1 VQRHTFFMAFLSSA
15 LTRGVLFF
23 GVCALALPAAAD
35 EIHLKDGKKIT
46 GEIVGYEGNM
56 FKVKTDFGYVLV
68 EKDKIASIVPTTPAK
83 PKSEAKPAGEAVG
96 AANKVG
102 TPAAAPMKES
112 KAAEIKHEKAAEK
125 SSKKDEEPAKPAAAK
140 SSAAGPAATVASA
153 ANPPAT
159 ATSAFNAKPAGPPAA
174 PKEPEPP
181 ANREEVQGN
190 TYINYTHGFR
200 MYKAPGWSLLDDA
213 RRALPNAI
221 VAMGTTDESTIVVV
235 GLERTKDPLETAAAA
250 VEKRLREAYE
260 DYQRLDRKN
269 KLVGG
274 LAAVQYRYR
283 AKETERGWS
292 GTLVVVAREKDIFT
306 VLGITSGNDDLI
318 QIQENVIARAIASLD
333 FSVH

>member
-1 VQRHTFFMAFLSSA
+1 MVFLSSA
-15 LTRGVLFF
+15 LTRGVLFL

-35 EIHLKDGKKIT
+35 EIRLKDGKKIS

-83 PKSEAKPAGEAVG
+83 PKSEARPAGEAAG
-96 AANKVG
+96 AANKEG
-102 TPAAAPMKES
+102 APAAAPMKES
-112 KAAEIKHEKAAEK
+112 KAAEIKHDKAAEK
-125 SSKKDEEPAKPAAAK
+125 SSKKDGEPAK
-140 SSAAGPAATVASA
+140 PAATVASA
-153 ANPPAT
+153 ASPPAT
-159 ATSAFNAKPAGPPAA
+159 VTPAVNAKPAGPPAP

-221 VAMGTTDESTIVVV
+221 VAMGTADESTIVVV
-235 GLERTKDPLETAAAA
+235 GLERTKDPLESAAAA

-260 DYQRLDRKN
+260 DYQRLDRKQ

-274 LAAVQYRYR
+274 LAAVQYRYH
-283 AKETERGWS
+283 AKESERGWS

-306 VLGITSGNDDLI
+306 VLGITTGNDDLI

>member
-1 VQRHTFFMAFLSSA
+1 MAFLSNA

-35 EIHLKDGKKIT
+35 EIRLKDGKKIT

-68 EKDKIASIVPTTPAK
+68 EKDKIASIVPSTPAK
-83 PKSEAKPAGEAVG
+83 PKSETKPPGEAVG
-96 AANKVG
+96 AANKEG
-102 TPAAAPMKES
+102 APAAAPMKES
-112 KAAEIKHEKAAEK
+112 KAAEIKNEKPAGK
-125 SSKKDEEPAKPAAAK
+125 SSKKDGEPAK
-140 SSAAGPAATVASA
+140 PAATVASA
-153 ANPPAT
+153 ASPSAT
-159 ATSAFNAKPAGPPAA
+159 VTSAVNAKPAVPPAP

-221 VAMGTTDESTIVVV
+221 VAMGTADESTIVVV
-235 GLERTKDPLETAAAA
+235 GQERTKDPLETAAAA

-260 DYQRLDRKN
+260 DYQLLDRKK

-306 VLGITSGNDDLI
+306 ILGITSGNDDLI
-318 QIQENVIARAIASLD
+318 QIQENVIAQAIASLD